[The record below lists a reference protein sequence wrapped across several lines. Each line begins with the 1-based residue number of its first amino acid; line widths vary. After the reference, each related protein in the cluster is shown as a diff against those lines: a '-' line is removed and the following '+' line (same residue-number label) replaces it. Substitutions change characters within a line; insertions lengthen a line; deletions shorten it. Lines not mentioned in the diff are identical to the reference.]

1 MSSSGIDGSKIDYIF
16 PISSGKP
23 STPTV
28 LGNFHIYRRTPGYLP
43 DGMYY
48 SSFFIG
54 GYAIHGYD
62 PAPDWPASHGCMR
75 TAISVA
81 RFIYHWLSV
90 GDAVD
95 TYL

>member
-1 MSSSGIDGSKIDYIF
+1 
-16 PISSGKP
+16 
-23 STPTV
+23 
-28 LGNFHIYRRTPGYLP
+28 
-43 DGMYY
+43 MYY

-75 TAISVA
+75 TPIVDAV
-81 RFIYHWLSV
+81 FIYYWLRM

-95 TYL
+95 VYR

>member
-1 MSSSGIDGSKIDYIF
+1 
-16 PISSGKP
+16 
-23 STPTV
+23 
-28 LGNFHIYRRTPGYLP
+28 
-43 DGMYY
+43 
-48 SSFFIG
+48 FIG

-75 TAISVA
+75 TQISVA
-81 RFIYHWLSV
+81 RFIYHWLTV